1 MNTDFKNPIIV
12 NKMFISEKIV
22 RIKMHM
28 CFYQA
33 VDILLKKQ
41 RKAKNKNKEV
51 VKKSFLLV

>member
-51 VKKSFLLV
+51 VKKSFY